1 MLKRPTTTI
10 TRGLQSDAAWLEGLL
25 RQAGVPVRSSEALVP
40 VTAHSLTSAAA
51 ALQLA
56 SPELRTRA
64 EQIVW
69 LAQARQLPVFPL
81 AVAPLFS
88 GWRLYTKSP
97 RYDYVFCNVAE
108 DPLFSDPDGFPIPQ
122 AVLRHLQRLQEAGLG
137 QEFEM
142 LYVVHE
148 IEKGTVREGEPLDAD
163 KLVPASP
170 RVQQASRLFG
180 TLGMG
185 LWLGTA
191 VPLLVGAGVGL
202 GMASAGLILPA
213 LAQGLDPLLMGA
225 VVAPGRPVAAG
236 ELAVWFYL
244 AHWQYADEESSR

>member
-1 MLKRPTTTI
+1 MPMLKRPTTT
-10 TRGLQSDAAWLEGLL
+10 TRELRGDAAWLEGLL
-25 RQAGVPVRSSEALVP
+25 RQAGVPVRSREALVP
-40 VTAHSLTSAAA
+40 VTANSRSCAAA
-51 ALQLA
+51 ELQLA

-64 EQIVW
+64 EQVVW
-69 LAQARQLPVFPL
+69 LAQAQQLPVFPL

-88 GWRLYTKSP
+88 WWRLYTKSP
-97 RYDYVFCNVAE
+97 RYDYVFCNLAE

-122 AVLRHLQRLQEAGLG
+122 AVLRHLHRLQEAGLS

-148 IEKGTVREGEPLDAD
+148 VKKGTVRKGEPLTAD

-170 RVQQASRLFG
+170 KVQRASRLFG
-180 TLGMG
+180 ALSMG

-191 VPLLVGAGVGL
+191 VPLVVGAGVGL

-213 LAQGLDPLLMGA
+213 LALDPLLMGA
-225 VVAPGRPVAAG
+225 MVAPGRPVRAG
-236 ELAVWFYL
+236 EQAVWFYL
-244 AHWQYADEESSR
+244 AHWRYGEDNEPA